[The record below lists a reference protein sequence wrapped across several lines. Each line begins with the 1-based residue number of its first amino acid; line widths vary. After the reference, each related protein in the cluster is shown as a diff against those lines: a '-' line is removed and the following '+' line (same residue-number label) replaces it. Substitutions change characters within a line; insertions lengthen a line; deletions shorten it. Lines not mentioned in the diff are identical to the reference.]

1 MRYLRWQKVSCMSL
15 GGDVACVLS
24 GATINAAA
32 PAKFLSFSINQ
43 LRNSPANG
51 ESETVD
57 LSPRQQQLNQIA
69 LCLLSAVCN
78 SLRQQGLI
86 EPNETIT
93 VSNQT
98 YGVDNHCI
106 ESSKNASPHEVA
118 SKIISIAGND
128 LGSAINLIGGN
139 DGRICIEDFLIRCNL
154 SIDEPLLSNADN
166 NCSQKIR
173 EKSKSLFQQC
183 LHLMQGTMIDFPRM
197 APGQGSRPWDCS
209 SLEQMGGYA
218 ARRIENQQHM
228 R

>member
-1 MRYLRWQKVSCMSL
+1 MSS
-15 GGDVACVLS
+15 GGDVAGVLS
-24 GATINAAA
+24 GAPCNAAA
-32 PAKFLSFSINQ
+32 ESGYVVSVPVGLVTNSFSDAMPENV
-43 LRNSPANG
+43 N
-51 ESETVD
+51 
-57 LSPRQQQLNQIA
+57 LSLRQQQLNQIA
-69 LCLLSAVCN
+69 LCLLSAACN

-139 DGRICIEDFLIRCNL
+139 NGRIYIEDFLIRCNL

-183 LHLMQGTMIDFPRM
+183 LHLMQGTMVDFPRM

-209 SLEQMGGYA
+209 SLEQMGGHA

>member
-1 MRYLRWQKVSCMSL
+1 MSL
-15 GGDVACVLS
+15 GGDFAGVLS

-32 PAKFLSFSINQ
+32 ESSYVVSVPVGLVRNSFSDAIPENV
-43 LRNSPANG
+43 N
-51 ESETVD
+51 

-86 EPNETIT
+86 DPNETIT

-139 DGRICIEDFLIRCNL
+139 DGRICIEDFLIRSEIYRQTNL
-154 SIDEPLLSNADN
+154 MECHNNNLAEVIRNECLNLIKKSID
-166 NCSQKIR
+166 
-173 EKSKSLFQQC
+173 
-183 LHLMQGTMIDFPRM
+183 LMQGTMVDFPRM

-209 SLEQMGGYA
+209 SLEQMGGHA